1 MAADPYQR
9 FAILPIGAGPAPDD
23 AIAVG
28 SLDSMLQHALPQ
40 ALGLKE
46 RERRLAD
53 AQTIHDFRVRADS
66 AALEER
72 EQEAV
77 EAKRQADSIM
87 ADAVSRFAADV
98 ASLARRMDAFEQERR
113 KQDLETEIAE
123 ADAALGDDG
132 DLEIRYAKEKDGIEA
147 HTAETGI
154 AQNKD
159 DDEEGGSPALPS
171 NEPVLPPMGSKGG
184 LPAALAD
191 SDMARF
197 GRTFLTNRDR
207 RAFRKAMRHGN
218 HS

>member
-1 MAADPYQR
+1 MAPDPYQR
-9 FAILPIGAGPAPDD
+9 FAIRPIGAGPAPDD

-28 SLDSMLQHALPQ
+28 SLDDMMQHALPQ

-72 EQEAV
+72 EQEATA
-77 EAKRQADSIM
+77 AKRQADSIM

-98 ASLARRMDAFEQERR
+98 ASLARRMDAFEQGRR
-113 KQDLETEIAE
+113 AQDLETEIAE
-123 ADAALGDDG
+123 ADAALADDG

-154 AQNKD
+154 ARNKG
-159 DDEEGGSPALPS
+159 DEEGGSPALPS